1 MRGRGGVCVSA
12 KVAAQAAWLEPMRDG
27 MNKHRRFIWQK
38 RGGVGKQSGSG
49 QSGSKATPRALLSR
63 ALRQRAGVAE
73 YVTKRQAASVARKA
87 NPPAV
92 IYGPPID

>member
-1 MRGRGGVCVSA
+1 MRGRGGVCASA
-12 KVAAQAAWLEPMRDG
+12 KVAAQGAWLEPMRDG

-49 QSGSKATPRALLSR
+49 PSGCKATPRALLGRSMR
-63 ALRQRAGVAE
+63 DRAGVAAV
-73 YVTKRQAASVARKA
+73 VTARQAAALARKA

-92 IYGPPID
+92 IYGPSV